1 MTENKS
7 PFLTVSRFAAVP
19 GLVHGFGDGR
29 WSEADFLAFAASR
42 EMRPVVMRQLH
53 SDTIHRLEAAPDRK
67 LEGDALMTNVPGL
80 LLVIR
85 TADCLPVLLV
95 DEKNRAVAAV
105 HCGWRGTEKRILEN
119 AVRAMGE
126 VYGSRPGEM
135 LAALGPCIGAACY
148 EVGPEVCTG
157 FVRAGF
163 PETLFALRG
172 HVPGVD
178 VPGQFPGRETW
189 GHVPEVRVPL
199 LKPKYLLGL
208 RDANVWLLREL
219 GLQEEGTSSIPVR
232 LAPIASRGSCPT
244 AATPTTPAACT
255 TSSALFEK
263 SPLPLSPL
271 ASRLVFEKQTSIDG
285 QGIHPAQG
293 CSQRRHRG
301 HDATAWGPP
310 TRPEPLMLWHLGRRG
325 RMGVAPREE
334 WPRCRR

>member
-1 MTENKS
+1 LSRAGLFGIKLAVTENKS

-53 SDTIHRLEAAPDRK
+53 SDMIHRLEAAPDKK
-67 LEGDALMTNVPGL
+67 LEGDALMTSVPGL

-105 HCGWRGTEKRILEN
+105 HCGWRGTEKRILEK

-126 VYGSRPGEM
+126 ACGSKPGEM

-148 EVGPEVCTG
+148 EVGPEVRKG
-157 FVRAGF
+157 YLEAGF
-163 PETLFALRG
+163 PASVFAVRG

-189 GHVPEVRVPL
+189 GHETWGHVPEVRVPL
-199 LKPKYLLGL
+199 FKAKYLLDL
-208 RDANVWLLREL
+208 RAANAWLLL
-219 GLQEEGTSSIPVR
+219 GLGLHKRHIFDPGPACSHCEPR
-232 LAPIASRGSCPT
+232 LLSYRR
-244 AATPTTPAACT
+244 
-255 TSSALFEK
+255 
-263 SPLPLSPL
+263 SPHDP
-271 ASRLVFEKQTSIDG
+271 
-285 QGIHPAQG
+285 
-293 CSQRRHRG
+293 RRMYNFIG
-301 HDATAWGPP
+301 
-310 TRPEPLMLWHLGRRG
+310 LL
-325 RMGVAPREE
+325 
-334 WPRCRR
+334 